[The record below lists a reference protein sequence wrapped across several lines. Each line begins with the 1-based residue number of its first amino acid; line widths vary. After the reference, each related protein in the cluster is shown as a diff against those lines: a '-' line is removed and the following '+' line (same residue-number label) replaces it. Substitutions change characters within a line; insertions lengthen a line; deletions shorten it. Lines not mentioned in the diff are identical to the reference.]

1 MGWGIIAVLLL
12 RYMIEAM
19 AIISKYEKE
28 FDQLLGDLEAVMD
41 KQGAPAD
48 LRLMVLGNLATHIIN
63 HQIAPGQRKIIADK
77 FAKVL
82 TASVNVQ
89 KGAH

>member
-1 MGWGIIAVLLL
+1 MPV
-12 RYMIEAM
+12 
-19 AIISKYEKE
+19 ISKYEKE
-28 FDQLLGDLEAVMD
+28 FDQLLSELEAVMD
-41 KQGAPAD
+41 QHLAPAD

-63 HQIAPGQRKIIADK
+63 HQIAPGQRKTIADK

-82 TASVNVQ
+82 TASVDTQ

>member
-1 MGWGIIAVLLL
+1 MPIV
-12 RYMIEAM
+12 
-19 AIISKYEKE
+19 SKYEKE
-28 FDQLLGDLEAVMD
+28 FDQLLSELEAVMD
-41 KQGAPAD
+41 KHLAPAD

-63 HQIAPGQRKIIADK
+63 HQIAPERRHVIADK

-82 TASVNVQ
+82 TSSVDAQ

>member
-1 MGWGIIAVLLL
+1 MPV
-12 RYMIEAM
+12 
-19 AIISKYEKE
+19 ISKYEKQ
-28 FDQLLGDLEAVMD
+28 FDQLLSELEAVMD
-41 KQGAPAD
+41 KHLAPAD

-63 HQIAPGQRKIIADK
+63 HQIAPGQRKAIADK

-82 TASVNVQ
+82 TSSVDTQ

>member
-1 MGWGIIAVLLL
+1 MAVT
-12 RYMIEAM
+12 
-19 AIISKYEKE
+19 SKYEKE
-28 FDQLLGDLEAVMD
+28 FDQLLSDLEAVMD
-41 KQGAPAD
+41 KQAAPAD

-63 HQIAPGQRKIIADK
+63 HQIAPGQRKAIADK

-82 TASVNVQ
+82 VASVDAQ

>member
-1 MGWGIIAVLLL
+1 MPV
-12 RYMIEAM
+12 
-19 AIISKYEKE
+19 ISKYDKQ
-28 FDQLLGDLEAVMD
+28 FDQLLSELEAVMD
-41 KQGAPAD
+41 KHLAPAD

-63 HQIAPGQRKIIADK
+63 HQIAPGQRNAIADK

-82 TASVNVQ
+82 TSSVDTQ

>member
-1 MGWGIIAVLLL
+1 MP
-12 RYMIEAM
+12 
-19 AIISKYEKE
+19 IISKYDKQ
-28 FDQLLGDLEAVMD
+28 FDQLLSELEAVMD
-41 KQGAPAD
+41 KHQAPAD

-63 HQIAPGQRKIIADK
+63 HQVAPGQRQAIADK

-82 TASVNVQ
+82 TGSVDTQ